1 MLSINVT
8 NLLKIYYNITG
19 TEYKYFEAML
29 KGEFFYFNV
38 EMWLI
43 IKMGK
48 LEPLL
53 SLTSVTPTFHNAAE

>member
-1 MLSINVT
+1 MKPRFLKLVYNKKYMLSINVT

-43 IKMGK
+43 IKMGTC
-48 LEPLL
+48 LL
-53 SLTSVTPTFHNAAE
+53 N

>member
-1 MLSINVT
+1 MKPRFLKLVYNKKYMLSINVT

-43 IKMGK
+43 IKMG
-48 LEPLL
+48 
-53 SLTSVTPTFHNAAE
+53 TC